1 MIAPNATNGER
12 GAGRTDGGSVAGA
25 DWAIQ
30 TVCPAKPVRDVPRS
44 GYRLANVSQALGRP
58 V

>member
-12 GAGRTDGGSVAGA
+12 GAASAGTDSVLEA

-30 TVCPAKPVRDVPRS
+30 TV
-44 GYRLANVSQALGRP
+44 
-58 V
+58 